1 MLPKVAILL
10 REGPSV
16 PRIACKMKRRAF
28 TLGEILIAIA
38 VAAVAILVLASLAAT
53 VWKAAKYAKY
63 TAYASNLARQ
73 QMERLRG
80 DPSYFTS
87 TMNGPAT
94 GRAYASD
101 FDVDD
106 GQPVRFQGELIF
118 TLLPA
123 PQDRYVNIV
132 SRVTW
137 TQENK
142 HREAVLETILPVP

>member
-1 MLPKVAILL
+1 M
-10 REGPSV
+10 
-16 PRIACKMKRRAF
+16 
-28 TLGEILIAIA
+28 
-38 VAAVAILVLASLAAT
+38 ASLAAT

-63 TAYASNLARQ
+63 TAYASNLAQQ

-106 GQPVRFQGELIF
+106 GQPVHFQGELDLHTATGASGSLCQHRF
-118 TLLPA
+118 SSDLDPGKQA
-123 PQDRYVNIV
+123 PRSGSGNDFARALGNFFPVGDLIAKTTGLNAFLHGLWIGG
-132 SRVTW
+132 R
-137 TQENK
+137 
-142 HREAVLETILPVP
+142 HRPHRAN